1 MADGSTVETEGK
13 VKIQLRCG
21 KYRGTVLAKVFP
33 GLQKGMILGMPWLQ
47 KENPQI
53 NWTQG
58 EVLVQQGQE
67 WVQLLR

>member
-13 VKIQLRCG
+13 VKIQLHCG

-33 GLQKGMILGMPWLQ
+33 GLQKEMILGMPWLH

-58 EVLVQQGQE
+58 EILVQQGQE
-67 WVQLLR
+67 WV